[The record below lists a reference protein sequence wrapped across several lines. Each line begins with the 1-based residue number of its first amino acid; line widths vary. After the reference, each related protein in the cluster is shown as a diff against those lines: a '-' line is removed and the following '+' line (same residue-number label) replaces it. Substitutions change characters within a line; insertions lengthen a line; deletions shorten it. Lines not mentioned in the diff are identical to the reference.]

1 MRAQT
6 KGVQHMDRAEHV
18 GELLLARGWKVAV
31 AESTAGGL
39 ISAAL
44 LTVPGA
50 SRYYERGVIAY
61 SKAAKLETLGM
72 PAELY
77 TERGS
82 THQAAVHAM
91 ADGVRRLSAT
101 QVGVAESGVAGPG
114 VGRSGLPIGTVWAAV
129 VTPERALE
137 RELHLS
143 GDRAQIMTGIVDAV
157 LGLLEEALAPAGR

>member
-1 MRAQT
+1 MSQ
-6 KGVQHMDRAEHV
+6 AERV
-18 GELLLARGWKVAV
+18 GELLLTRGWKIAV

-44 LTVPGA
+44 LTVPGS

-61 SKAAKLETLGM
+61 SRAAKLETLGL
-72 PAELY
+72 PPELY

-82 THQAAVHAM
+82 THQAAVRAM
-91 ADGVRRLSAT
+91 AEGVRRLSGT

-129 VTPERALE
+129 VTPERGIE
-137 RELHLS
+137 RELHLP
-143 GDRAQIMTGIVDAV
+143 GDRAQIMSGIVEAV
-157 LGLLEEALAPAGR
+157 LGMLEEVLAPARS

>member
-1 MRAQT
+1 MMKGAQI
-6 KGVQHMDRAEHV
+6 MSRAENV
-18 GELLLARGWKVAV
+18 GELLLARQWRIAV

-50 SRYYERGVIAY
+50 SRFYERGVIAY

-82 THQAAVHAM
+82 SHQDAVRAM
-91 ADGVRRLSAT
+91 AEGVRRLSGA

-114 VGRSGLPIGTVWAAV
+114 VGRSGLPVGTVWAAV
-129 VTPERALE
+129 VTPERAVE
-137 RELHLS
+137 RELHLP
-143 GDRAQIMTGIVDAV
+143 GDRAQIMSGIVDAV
-157 LGLLEEALAPAGR
+157 LGLLEEILTPTGR

>member
-1 MRAQT
+1 MSRAD
-6 KGVQHMDRAEHV
+6 HI
-18 GELLLARGWKVAV
+18 GELLLARGWKIAV

-77 TERGS
+77 TEHGS

-91 ADGVRRLSAT
+91 ADGVRRMSGT

-137 RELHLS
+137 RELHLP

-157 LGLLEEALAPAGR
+157 LGLLEEALAPAGK

>member
-1 MRAQT
+1 MSS
-6 KGVQHMDRAEHV
+6 AERV
-18 GELLLARGWKVAV
+18 GELLLARGWKIGV

-61 SKAAKLETLGM
+61 SRAAKLETLGM
-72 PAELY
+72 PSELY
-77 TERGS
+77 NERGS

-91 ADGVRRLSAT
+91 AEGIRRISGA

-114 VGRSGLPIGTVWAAV
+114 VGRSGLPIGTVWASV
-129 VTPERALE
+129 VTPERAIE
-137 RELHLS
+137 RELHLP
-143 GDRAQIMTGIVDAV
+143 GDRAQIMSGIVDAV
-157 LGLLEEALAPAGR
+157 LGMLEEALAPAGR

>member
-1 MRAQT
+1 MS
-6 KGVQHMDRAEHV
+6 HAERV
-18 GELLLARGWKVAV
+18 GELLLARGWKIAV

-61 SKAAKLETLGM
+61 SRAAKLETLGM
-72 PAELY
+72 PPELY

-82 THQAAVHAM
+82 THQAAVRAM
-91 ADGVRRLSAT
+91 AEGVRRISGT

-129 VTPERALE
+129 VMPERGIE
-137 RELHLS
+137 RELHLP
-143 GDRAQIMTGIVDAV
+143 GDRAQIMSGIVDAV
-157 LGLLEEALAPAGR
+157 LSMAEELLATARS

>member
-1 MRAQT
+1 MSQ
-6 KGVQHMDRAEHV
+6 AERV
-18 GELLLARGWKVAV
+18 GELLLTRGWKIAV

-61 SKAAKLETLGM
+61 SRAAKLETLGL
-72 PAELY
+72 PPELY

-82 THQAAVHAM
+82 THQAAVRAM
-91 ADGVRRLSAT
+91 AEGVRRISGT

-114 VGRSGLPIGTVWAAV
+114 VGLSGLPIGTVWAAV
-129 VTPERALE
+129 VTPERGLE
-137 RELHLS
+137 RELHLP
-143 GDRAQIMTGIVDAV
+143 GDRAQIMSGIVDAILSMV
-157 LGLLEEALAPAGR
+157 EEALAPARS